1 MAELCTDNRFELIEK
16 YKKALIEGTNIETS
30 SDEMKVI
37 DNVLFRFWQMGWLE
51 KLDTSDVQEVRHGK
65 WVDIKIPAN
74 YSNEVQYQ
82 SAKCSVCKRYH
93 TTPYL
98 YMYYEHNYCPN
109 CGARMDGGSDEQEE
123 RIHH

>member
-1 MAELCTDNRFELIEK
+1 MSRYIDAEQAKTKLKHWCMETAINNVGSVIGYPEDIYADVAQNRID
-16 YKKALIEGTNIETS
+16 IW
-30 SDEMKVI
+30 I
-37 DNVLFRFWQMGWLE
+37 DNVP
-51 KLDTSDVQEVRHGK
+51 TADVQEVKHGK

-109 CGARMDGGSDEQEE
+109 CGARMDGGNNEQEE
-123 RIHH
+123 RVHH